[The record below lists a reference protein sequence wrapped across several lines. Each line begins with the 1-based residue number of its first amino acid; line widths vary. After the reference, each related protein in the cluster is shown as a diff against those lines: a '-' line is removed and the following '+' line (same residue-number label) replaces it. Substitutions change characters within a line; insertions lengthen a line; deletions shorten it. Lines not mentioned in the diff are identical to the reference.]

1 MKAREKTTGGIIY
14 GAVEYQSNTA
24 EWRVKGRDIAGGYVD
39 CPASD
44 VVMLWNEP
52 DMFFGE
58 SVETLG
64 KCAFPVVIQPGYA
77 ATGLS
82 RREFFASLAMQG
94 IISGRD
100 AFAIGTAIPDFSK
113 QVAKSAVIFA
123 DDLIAEFNKKE
134 CEK

>member
-14 GAVEYQSNTA
+14 GAVEYQSNSA
-24 EWRVKGRDIAGGYVD
+24 EWRIKGRNIVGGFVD

-44 VVMLWNEP
+44 VVMLFNEP
-52 DMFFGE
+52 DILFGN
-58 SVETLG
+58 SAETRG
-64 KCAFPVVIQPGYA
+64 KCAFPVAVQPGYA
-77 ATGLS
+77 AMGLS
-82 RREFFASLAMQG
+82 RRELFASLAMQG

-123 DDLIAEFNKKE
+123 DNLIAELKRE
-134 CEK
+134 GEK